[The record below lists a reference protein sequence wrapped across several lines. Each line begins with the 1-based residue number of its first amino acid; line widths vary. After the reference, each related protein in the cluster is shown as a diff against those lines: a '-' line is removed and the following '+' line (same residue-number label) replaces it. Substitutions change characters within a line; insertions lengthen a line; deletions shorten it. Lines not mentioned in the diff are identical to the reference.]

1 MHFFLYL
8 CTEFVYVR
16 VYALQI
22 AEFNIRKINKNK
34 YNYGK

>member
-16 VYALQI
+16 VYAPQI
-22 AEFNIRKINKNK
+22 TKFYIRKFNKNK